1 MKLILLVD
9 IKSLGKKGDLKE
21 VSNGY
26 ALNFLLPQQKA
37 ALATPQNIKK
47 EKSKK
52 EEKVQVEND
61 NYQKIFKVLNKTTII
76 FKSQVSTQEHLFQG
90 IHIKDIKEYVQKNF
104 NLTLKEK
111 WFREKKAFKNL
122 GKFPI
127 SLNLPN
133 GKRVIIFLEI
143 KASLK

>member
-52 EEKVQVEND
+52 EEKIQAKND
-61 NYQKIFKVLNKTTII
+61 NYQKIFQVLNKTTIV
-76 FKSQVSTQEHLFQG
+76 FKSHVSTQEHLFQG

-111 WFREKKAFKNL
+111 WFRDKKAFKNL
-122 GKFPI
+122 GKFSL

-143 KASLK
+143 KAE